1 MYEPFC
7 LWKCGCTFLLE
18 RYYQPTQLLIR
29 AELVSD
35 KLPLQMRFF
44 ELEKILLTGILLR
57 DINIELQQ
65 QSKHCDLFVKP
76 SDIRKKQTNKFS

>member
-1 MYEPFC
+1 
-7 LWKCGCTFLLE
+7 
-18 RYYQPTQLLIR
+18 
-29 AELVSD
+29 
-35 KLPLQMRFF
+35 MRFF

-76 SDIRKKQTNKFS
+76 SDIRKKQTNKFSWTLKYWA